1 MDEEQAKEKIKQIE
15 TKVRDAILQ
24 ETTTIRTKV
33 KRPPLHRSV
42 EYANIKLS
50 MQSPLLHHT
59 LHDTS
64 RLFFE
69 SINPSLR
76 F

>member
-33 KRPPLHRSV
+33 W
-42 EYANIKLS
+42 ELS
-50 MQSPLLHHT
+50 MYYSALSILKSNTACTHNRLVVSHSTHPNRSPNL
-59 LHDTS
+59 
-64 RLFFE
+64 
-69 SINPSLR
+69 
-76 F
+76 

>member
-33 KRPPLHRSV
+33 RPIFMDKRS
-42 EYANIKLS
+42 KQLS
-50 MQSPLLHHT
+50 I
-59 LHDTS
+59 
-64 RLFFE
+64 RG
-69 SINPSLR
+69 
-76 F
+76 